1 MTERNFPEGTQKNYH
16 EINRYADEGFH
27 VNVYRS
33 DIHSMQPPGR
43 WLHDFHWHEELQFT
57 LVQSGT
63 LTMHAGSMTFQAKA
77 GDILYINSGIIHAVT
92 EMSEDGRYASLNFP
106 YRLLSFIPGSR
117 MDQDYVLPYTA
128 GGRYSAFLI
137 RPSADWELRIRGL
150 LTDIVG
156 YFEEHRVSGN
166 EYTISAKIVCMW
178 DLLIRNYQ
186 VENYSVPLNLLRQQR
201 LQKILSFVYEHYMED
216 ITAADLAKA
225 ASISV
230 GECSRT
236 FQTFLQ
242 TTPHQYLKNYR
253 IQASVE
259 MLRSDRSIS
268 EIARLVGY
276 NQVSN
281 YISTFKSIIGCT
293 PAKYRKQLA
302 ADRDAGGTDRDESG
316 TDGDAGSGQQI
327 IWLS

>member
-1 MTERNFPEGTQKNYH
+1 MSENNFPEGTQKDYH
-16 EINRYADEGFH
+16 EVNRYTDDIFH

-33 DIHSMQPPGR
+33 DIHSMQPAGR

-57 LVQSGT
+57 LVKSGT
-63 LTMHAGSMTFQAKA
+63 LTMHAGTMAFYAKE

-92 EMSEDGRYASLNFP
+92 EMSENGRYDSLNFP

-117 MDQDYVLPYTA
+117 MDRDYVLPYTA

-137 RPSADWELRIRGL
+137 HPAVDWEFRMRTL
-150 LTDIVG
+150 LTEIVG
-156 YFEEHRVSGN
+156 YFEEHSVSGN
-166 EYTISAKIVCMW
+166 EYTISTKIVSMW

-186 VENYSVPLNLLRQQR
+186 VENSSVSLNLLRQQR

-216 ITAADLAKA
+216 ITAADMAKA

-236 FQTFLQ
+236 FQTFLR
-242 TTPHQYLKNYR
+242 TSPHQYLKNYR

-259 MLRSDRSIS
+259 MLWSDRSIS
-268 EIARLVGY
+268 EIARMVGY

-302 ADRDAGGTDRDESG
+302 EE
-316 TDGDAGSGQQI
+316 GDAHRGSTN
-327 IWLS
+327 

>member
-1 MTERNFPEGTQKNYH
+1 MPEKNCPEGNQKNYH
-16 EINRYADEGFH
+16 EINRYADEDFR

-33 DIHSMQPPGR
+33 DIHSMKPPGR

-63 LTMHAGSMTFQAKA
+63 LTMHAGPASFQAEK
-77 GDILYINSGIIHAVT
+77 GDIIYINSGIIHAVT
-92 EMSEDGRYASLNFP
+92 EMSNDGRYASLNFP

-117 MDQDYVLPYTA
+117 MDKDYVLPYTA

-137 RPSADWELRIRGL
+137 RPGEAWELRIRDL
-150 LTDIVG
+150 LTEIVR
-156 YFEEHRVSGN
+156 YFEEHRVAGN
-166 EYTISAKIVCMW
+166 EYTISAKIVSMW

-186 VENYSVPLNLLRQQR
+186 VESSSVSLNLLRQQR

-216 ITAADLAKA
+216 ITTTDLANA

-236 FQTFLQ
+236 FQTYLR

-253 IQASVE
+253 IQVSVE
-259 MLRSDRSIS
+259 MLRSDRSVS

-281 YISTFKSIIGCT
+281 YIATFRSIIGCT

-302 ADRDAGGTDRDESG
+302 EGEKAGG
-316 TDGDAGSGQQI
+316 A
-327 IWLS
+327 